1 MAKKGNNFGHQKS
14 KKSWSEMTS
23 SEQKRARTEY
33 GQWKRSEEGR
43 QGGTYHGVKPPA
55 KGKKAATT
63 VKKVA
68 TPVKKTVTRKPAPKK
83 VITTKANYGPPS
95 TSSPKKVT
103 KTKAD
108 YGPPSTSSTTKT
120 KDKVKP
126 TGPGNYSTAGGVGK
140 KSWSMLVDYKNEKG
154 RGTKRQNFTRA
165 PASMR
170 ELQAWWKGQQQSS
183 RTPATKAGA
192 FTRTQH
198 PQNSSAMKRIAK
210 RTWPK
215 ANWDWL
221 K

>member
-43 QGGTYHGVKPPA
+43 QGGTYYGVKPPA

-68 TPVKKTVTRKPAPKK
+68 TPVKKPAPRKK
-83 VITTKANYGPPS
+83 VITTKVKPTGPGNYS
-95 TSSPKKVT
+95 T
-103 KTKAD
+103 A
-108 YGPPSTSSTTKT
+108 GKT

-126 TGPGNYSTAGGVGK
+126 TGPGNYSTAGKTKDKVKQTGPGNYSTAGGVGK
-140 KSWSMLVDYKNEKG
+140 KSWSMLVDYQNKDG
-154 RGTKRQNFTRA
+154 RGTKTQTFTRA
-165 PASMR
+165 PANMR
-170 ELQAWWKGQQQSS
+170 ELKAWWKGQQQSA
-183 RTPATKAGA
+183 RTPSHKTGI

-198 PQNSSAMKRIAK
+198 PQNASAMKRIAK
-210 RTWPK
+210 RTWPN
-215 ANWDWL
+215 ANWDWI